1 MPRVDIMMELG
12 QDYFFDEDHEPKR
25 PTKHSREKRVR
36 ITGELFDKA
45 MEEGL
50 IEKTADG
57 YVFVGKYEDVKKL
70 KKSKN

>member
-1 MPRVDIMMELG
+1 MPRVDIIMDLG
-12 QDYFFDEDHEPKR
+12 QDYLFEDDREPKR
-25 PTKHSREKRVR
+25 PKHNQEKRVR

-45 MEEGL
+45 VKEGL

-70 KKSKN
+70 KKRKS